1 MVKLFCNKMHIIM
14 LKVYQKV
21 IIIHK
26 ISHFQKHQSSIIDK
40 LCSVL
45 LFYILSVIKMDDY
58 LVNRLY
64 SENNSYKLNV
74 CS

>member
-1 MVKLFCNKMHIIM
+1 MHINIQ
-14 LKVYQKV
+14 KVYQKV

-26 ISHFQKHQSSIIDK
+26 ISHFQKHIRVVLSINY
-40 LCSVL
+40 VAF
-45 LFYILSVIKMDDY
+45 FYILSVIKMYDY
-58 LVNRLY
+58 LVNRLN